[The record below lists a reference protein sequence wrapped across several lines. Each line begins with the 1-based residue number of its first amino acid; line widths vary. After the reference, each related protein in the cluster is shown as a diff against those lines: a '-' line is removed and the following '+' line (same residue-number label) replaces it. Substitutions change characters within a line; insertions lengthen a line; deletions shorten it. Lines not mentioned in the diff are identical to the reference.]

1 MASAAGH
8 GMHTLG
14 LVDHVRR
21 STDWL
26 PSFVSALRALNGT
39 AGLRI
44 LCGVE
49 AKIPDVDG
57 TIDMPGNMPSLDY
70 VLVADHQL
78 PRPDGPMHP
87 RDAAELLQRNELSA
101 DVVVGDLVEATMNS
115 LDCYDRVILAHLF
128 SILPKCGLSEDDVPD
143 ALVRR
148 LGQAAKRRD
157 VIIEVNEKWARPSK
171 RVVDLLADAGVDL
184 TMSTDAH
191 HEARRTL
198 RLRQQHSRRSGD
210 RRDCDVN
217 LISR

>member
-1 MASAAGH
+1 
-8 GMHTLG
+8 
-14 LVDHVRR
+14 
-21 STDWL
+21 
-26 PSFVSALRALNGT
+26 
-39 AGLRI
+39 
-44 LCGVE
+44 
-49 AKIPDVDG
+49 
-57 TIDMPGNMPSLDY
+57 
-70 VLVADHQL
+70 
-78 PRPDGPMHP
+78 
-87 RDAAELLQRNELSA
+87 
-101 DVVVGDLVEATMNS
+101 
-115 LDCYDRVILAHLF
+115 
-128 SILPKCGLSEDDVPD
+128 VPD

-157 VIIEVNEKWARPSK
+157 VIIEVNEKWACPSK